1 MARTVPSPRATPVPT
16 ATHTEEIAQLLRR
29 HEAEPRTHAFVRLA
43 ELYRENGD
51 LSRALRVVRGGLAH
65 HPHYLAAR
73 LLHAA
78 VLRDLGHASA
88 AEAEFERILTVDAAN
103 PEARSALG
111 RRAAGRLAERWS
123 GSMRPAASRG
133 WLNGLDAACHP
144 GRAGDEAGASAPP
157 EAHPRTAPA
166 ESAVPPP
173 PAPPEPEPPPKPAA
187 PPPAPATP
195 SKPPGA
201 SPPAADLDTATLA
214 ALYVRQG
221 LHDRAVSVYERMLA
235 RDPGNT
241 RISVALEETRRMER
255 EASGRRPSEAAAGTL
270 AAAEPA
276 GAAATSPKPDGAA
289 GAAPDG
295 ISIREQLG
303 RILDGEAPGGAFLD
317 ASRRVWLDGLG
328 PLG

>member
-1 MARTVPSPRATPVPT
+1 MPVPT
-16 ATHTEEIAQLLRR
+16 AQHTEEIAQLLRR

-73 LLHAA
+73 LLHAT
-78 VLRDLGHASA
+78 VLRDLGHTSA
-88 AEAEFERILTVDAAN
+88 AAAEFERILIVDAAN
-103 PEARSALG
+103 PEARIALG
-111 RRAAGRLAERWS
+111 RPAAGRLGARRS
-123 GSMRPAASRG
+123 GSLRPAASRG
-133 WLNGLDAACHP
+133 WLNGLDAACQS
-144 GRAGDEAGASAPP
+144 GRGGDEAAAGAPP
-157 EAHPRTAPA
+157 EADPPPAPA

-173 PAPPEPEPPPKPAA
+173 PGPPEPEPPPKLAA
-187 PPPAPATP
+187 PPPPPATP
-195 SKPPGA
+195 SPPPGA

-255 EASGRRPSEAAAGTL
+255 EASGRRPSEAAPGAL
-270 AAAEPA
+270 AAAEPE
-276 GAAATSPKPDGAA
+276 GVAAPPPKPDRAA
-289 GAAPDG
+289 GAMPGG
-295 ISIREQLG
+295 ISIREQLR
-303 RILDGEAPGGAFLD
+303 RILDGEASDGAFLE
-317 ASRRVWLDGLG
+317 ASRRAWLDGLG